1 MPDALFAHFR
11 SLLPYFSRMR
21 NGASGALTR
30 QPGSFAAAKSSF
42 ASAKSSFAAAKGGIA
57 CSTLLTAV
65 GLLSGFSGRPG
76 TISPANPAAP
86 PYKVHTVV
94 IDAGHGGK
102 DRGCNGKTAYEADV
116 ALKLALALGRRIED
130 SMPGVDVIYTRKT
143 DVFIELIERAE
154 IANRA
159 AADVFISIHLNSG
172 PAAARGTEI
181 WVMGTAKST
190 ANLAVAKRENAVVLQ
205 ETNYKKNYGG
215 FDPHSPQSHILF
227 SLFQSAYRDNSLR
240 FAQAADKQLRAA
252 ARPSRGVKEA
262 GFIVLWKTAMPSV
275 LIEAGFLTNPQDEK
289 LLNTSAGQTYTA
301 LALFRAFKN
310 YKQQLEA
317 LD

>member
-1 MPDALFAHFR
+1 MVL
-11 SLLPYFSRMR
+11 
-21 NGASGALTR
+21 
-30 QPGSFAAAKSSF
+30 AA
-42 ASAKSSFAAAKGGIA
+42 
-57 CSTLLTAV
+57 
-65 GLLSGFSGRPG
+65 R
-76 TISPANPAAP
+76 
-86 PYKVHTVV
+86 PYKVRTVV

-102 DRGCNGKTAYEADV
+102 DRGCNGKEAYEADV

-130 SMPGVDVIYTRKT
+130 SMPGVKVLYTRKT
-143 DVFIELIERAE
+143 DVFVELIERAE

-181 WVMGTAKST
+181 WTMGPAKSD
-190 ANLAVAKRENAVVLQ
+190 ANLVVAKRENAVVLQ
-205 ETNYKKNYGG
+205 ESDYKKNYGG
-215 FDPHSPQSHILF
+215 FDPRSPQSHILF
-227 SLFQSAYRDNSLR
+227 SLFQSAYIENSLR
-240 FAQAADKQLRAA
+240 FAQAADRQLRAA
-252 ARPSRGVKEA
+252 ARPSRGVKQA
-262 GFIVLWKTAMPSV
+262 GFIVLWKTTMPAV

-301 LALFRAFKN
+301 AALFKAFKS